1 MRLRRML
8 LALVAC
14 VGMLAAALPAAG
26 SADSGAVLH
35 RAVIVF
41 KDAVPAGFEASL
53 KAAGVTEAAA
63 YDSLRAATV
72 TAPVAVLRRWEA
84 DPRVADVYDQR
95 KLTMNL
101 YASVEQIGANAVDAP
116 ADYTVGEQTFTRP
129 GVTGAGQTVAILDTG
144 VWSGHPDLFGRVTKQ
159 LNFEFQYAYASQAPG
174 KRDLVYENTGA
185 SSMVDDW
192 GHGTH
197 VAGIVGGAGVA
208 SAGRPNRGVAPGANL
223 VSLKMADLHN
233 GLPDDAG
240 WESNAIAALDWV
252 VRHHMDPEFGEHGI
266 RIVNNSW
273 GLTGTDTL
281 FGKPAYDPLA
291 AVIDQLVDRGVVMV
305 FAAGNDHPSKGVG
318 AVPNGMDSV
327 VTVAAACKAAH
338 SCRKGQ
344 IAGFSSR
351 GDAVDVAA
359 PGTDIISTVLP
370 PSLTGAL
377 GQIGGNFGSTTEH
390 QARNRAFY
398 GSASGTSM
406 AAPHVAGV
414 VALLLEVNPSLT
426 PAQVS
431 EILAT
436 TADDMLTPGHDINS
450 GHGMVN
456 VPRALQAAHQLAVQ
470 AAPAP

>member
-1 MRLRRML
+1 
-8 LALVAC
+8 
-14 VGMLAAALPAAG
+14 
-26 SADSGAVLH
+26 
-35 RAVIVF
+35 
-41 KDAVPAGFEASL
+41 
-53 KAAGVTEAAA
+53 
-63 YDSLRAATV
+63 
-72 TAPVAVLRRWEA
+72 
-84 DPRVADVYDQR
+84 
-95 KLTMNL
+95 MNL
-101 YASVEQIGANAVDAP
+101 YASVDQIGARTVSSP

-144 VWSGHPDLFGRVTKQ
+144 IWSGHPDLAGRVVKQ
-159 LNFEFQYAYASQAPG
+159 LNFEFQYAHAAASPT
-174 KRDLVYENTGA
+174 KRDVVYETTGA

-197 VAGIVGGAGVA
+197 VAGIVGGAGIA
-208 SAGRPNRGVAPGANL
+208 SAGRSNHGVAPGANL

-252 VRHHMDPEFGEHGI
+252 LRHHNDAEFGPNGI
-266 RIVNNSW
+266 RVVNNSW

-281 FGKPAYDPLA
+281 FGKPTYDPLA
-291 AVIDQLVDRGVVMV
+291 AVINQLVERGVVMV

-327 VTVAAACKAAH
+327 VTVAASCKAVH
-338 SCRKGQ
+338 SCKAGQ

-351 GDAVDVAA
+351 GAAVDVAA

-377 GQIGGNFGSTTEH
+377 GQIGGNYGTTTEH
-390 QARNRAFY
+390 QVRNRAFY

-414 VALLLEVNPSLT
+414 VALMLQVNPQLT
-426 PAQVS
+426 PAQVLQ
-431 EILAT
+431 ILQS

-450 GHGMVN
+450 GYGQVN
-456 VPRALQAAHQLAVQ
+456 VPRALEAAHQLSLV
-470 AAPAP
+470 APAE

>member
-1 MRLRRML
+1 MRARRL
-8 LALVAC
+8 LVALIAC
-14 VGMLAAALPAAG
+14 LTVAGAGLPAGGTADPGAAL
-26 SADSGAVLH
+26 H
-35 RAVIVF
+35 HAVIVF
-41 KDAVPAGFEASL
+41 KDAVPS
-53 KAAGVTEAAA
+53 GVGP
-63 YDSLRAATV
+63 SLRAAGARDAVVYENLRSITV

-129 GVTGAGQTVAILDTG
+129 GVNGAGQTVAILDTG
-144 VWSGHPDLFGRVTKQ
+144 VWSGHPDLAGRVTKQ
-159 LNFEFQYAYASQAPG
+159 LNFEFQYAYASQSPSN
-174 KRDLVYENTGA
+174 RDEVYEATGA

-208 SAGRPNRGVAPGANL
+208 SSGRPNRGVAPGANL

-252 VRHHMDPEFGEHGI
+252 VRHHQDPEFGEHGI
-266 RIVNNSW
+266 RVVNNSW

-281 FGKPAYDPLA
+281 FGKPTYDPLA
-291 AVIDQLVDRGVVMV
+291 QVINMLVDRGVVMV

-327 VTVAAACKAAH
+327 ITVAAACKAVH

-344 IAGFSSR
+344 IADFSSR
-351 GDAVDVAA
+351 GPSVDVSA
-359 PGTDIISTVLP
+359 PGTDIISTILP
-370 PSLTGAL
+370 PSLTGAA
-377 GQIGGNFGSTTEH
+377 GQVGGNYGSTTEH

-398 GSASGTSM
+398 GPASGTSM

-414 VALLLEVNPSLT
+414 VALLLQTNPSLT
-426 PAQVS
+426 PAQVH
-431 EILAT
+431 EILVT
-436 TADDMLTPGHDINS
+436 TADDMLTAGHDINS
-450 GHGMVN
+450 GYGLVN
-456 VPRALQAAHQLAVQ
+456 VPRALQAAHQLSLQ
-470 AAPAP
+470 PAPAE